1 MLMFTLGKVDRD
13 ELDWVVE
20 LHSKGEIRVTCAELC
35 AARLWLGP
43 GGVLGPI
50 EPEPEWVEPVE
61 RMDLLRQDVVDV
73 LAFNGREGRGPWA
86 GLDAGL

>member
-1 MLMFTLGKVDRD
+1 MLTYTLGKVFRD
-13 ELDWVVE
+13 ELDWSIE
-20 LHSKGEIRVTCAELC
+20 EHSDGEIRITCAELT

-50 EPEPEWVEPVE
+50 KAEPEWADPVE

-73 LAFNGREGRGPWA
+73 LQSEGRQGRGPWA
-86 GLDAGL
+86 GLVDAS